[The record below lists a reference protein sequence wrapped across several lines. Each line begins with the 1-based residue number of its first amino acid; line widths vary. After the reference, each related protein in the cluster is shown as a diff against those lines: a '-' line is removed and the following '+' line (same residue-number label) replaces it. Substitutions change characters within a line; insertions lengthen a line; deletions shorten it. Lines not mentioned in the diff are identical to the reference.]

1 MRRVSATLKY
11 LEQNMYDD
19 GMETLAPVRAFSD
32 IPIVY
37 TSRYPSLQTPEK
49 CRLIEPKEFVFTSIT
64 PMTVVLKMP
73 RLRESSSFSYVIFFN
88 ALSSF

>member
-1 MRRVSATLKY
+1 MFRLWLLTEGGVGRVSATLKY

-37 TSRYPSLQTPEK
+37 ISDRPATR
-49 CRLIEPKEFVFTSIT
+49 
-64 PMTVVLKMP
+64 
-73 RLRESSSFSYVIFFN
+73 
-88 ALSSF
+88 AH